1 MEVQIEEASTFIRKL
16 SVTIPSMEVD
26 TAFENALR
34 EVSKK
39 AQIPGFRPGKA
50 PKGLLRAR
58 YGEQIQEDVQNQLVE
73 SSLPK
78 VITDHELAPVSRP
91 NVHPAKCKEGVN
103 FSYVAEVE
111 IQPEITLT
119 KYEGLEVEE
128 VPVIV
133 EEKDIEAELTRLQT
147 ENTQIVPVE
156 GRDVAEEGDTV
167 VLDYEG
173 LIGGVPFD
181 GGKAEDASV
190 EVGAGSYL
198 AGFEAGIKGK
208 KVPSEIEFPVDF
220 PEDYQAPNLAGQTAT
235 FKAVLKELKTK
246 EKPALDDDFAQ
257 DLGEDNL
264 EDLRLKISEEIKG
277 RKEKSVRREERNQAL
292 AALVESNPFDCAPS
306 IIDDQANRMIYE
318 AAQRMAQYTGVQP
331 NFGSQELESLKKDSL
346 PNAENH
352 VRSGLLLL
360 EVTKVAGMAVEDADI
375 DTEIEKLAEEAGAN
389 GAQVK
394 THYRRPQERDM
405 LKSRLLED
413 KVIDYLLEKAIRVEP
428 KPKEEVETTGEEPEV
443 TEA

>member
-1 MEVQIEEASTFIRKL
+1 MEVQIEEASIFIRKL

-39 AQIPGFRPGKA
+39 ARIPGFRPGKA

-78 VITDHELAPVSRP
+78 AITDHELAPVSRP
-91 NVHPAKCKEGVN
+91 NVQSEECKEGVN

-111 IQPEITLT
+111 IQPEIILT
-119 KYEGLEVEE
+119 KYEGLEVAE

-133 EEKDIEAELTRLQT
+133 EDTDIEVELTRLQT

-156 GRDVAEEGDTV
+156 GRDVAEDGDVV

-173 LIGGVPFD
+173 FIGGVPFD
-181 GGKAEDASV
+181 GGRAEDASI
-190 EVGAGSYL
+190 EIGAGSYL
-198 AGFEAGIKGK
+198 AGFETGIRGE
-208 KVPSEIEFPVDF
+208 KVPSEIEFSVDF
-220 PEDYQAPNLAGQTAT
+220 PEDYQAPDLAGEMAT

-246 EKPALDDDFAQ
+246 EKPVLDDDFAQ

-264 EDLRLKISEEIKG
+264 EGLRLKISEEIKG
-277 RKEKSVRREERNQAL
+277 RKEKSVQREEREKAL
-292 AALVESNPFDCAPS
+292 TALVEANPFDCAPS
-306 IIDDQANRMIYE
+306 IIDDQANRMISE
-318 AAQRMAQYTGVQP
+318 ATQRMAQYTGVEP
-331 NFGSQELESLKKDSL
+331 NFAPEELESLKKDSL
-346 PNAENH
+346 PNAEH
-352 VRSGLLLL
+352 YVRSGLLLL
-360 EVTKVAGMAVEDADI
+360 EVTKVVGVEVGDPDI
-375 DTEIEKLAEEAGAN
+375 DSEIEKMAEEAGAN
-389 GAQVK
+389 GAQVRG
-394 THYRRPQERDM
+394 HYHRSQERDM

-413 KVIDYLLEKAIRVEP
+413 RVIAYLIEKAIRVEP
-428 KPKEEVETTGEEPEV
+428 KLAEETETTA
-443 TEA
+443 EASKAIEA